1 MGENMNPNGITWAE
15 LQKQLYTQDEIEQSR
30 RRVAAVEPQAAAGN
44 SVASATR
51 KNS

>member
-15 LQKQLYTQDEIEQSR
+15 LQKQLYTADEIEQSR
-30 RRVAAVEPQAAAGN
+30 KRVAAVEPQAAAGD
-44 SVASATR
+44 SVTSGMR